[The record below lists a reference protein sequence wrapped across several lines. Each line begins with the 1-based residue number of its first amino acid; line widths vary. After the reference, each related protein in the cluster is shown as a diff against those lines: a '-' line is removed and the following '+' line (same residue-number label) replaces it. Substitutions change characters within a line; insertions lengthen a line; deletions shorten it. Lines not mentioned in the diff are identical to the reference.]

1 MLRNYSK
8 ERRSAMID
16 IISITKLLEMNLK
29 LPNYQR
35 PYKWTYKNM
44 VDLLGDLSDAITN
57 AEKYDNFK
65 YRVGTIILHKVSEG
79 AENRYD
85 IVDGQ
90 QRALSL
96 ALIMLCLNN
105 NFTCPLLEKSDF
117 SNKITQANLHDNFIV
132 ARDYLSNDTSRS
144 VSMLAALRDTVEV
157 VVVCVD
163 EETEAF
169 QLFDSQNSRGRALDP
184 HDLLKAYHLR
194 EMREYPYEM
203 RHAVTKWES
212 VESKAI
218 KEIFALYLFP
228 IKNWSSG
235 NKSYPFT
242 AKDIDCYKGI
252 SEYSPYTYA
261 RRANNAMPYFQI
273 TEPFLAGGNFFEMVS
288 HYLELLSDIKNEI
301 STNSRFESLKTII
314 ETKEYRSAGFSYATN
329 LFYCA
334 LLCYYDKFR
343 NFDERA
349 VKKLFTWAFMLRV
362 DLESLGFDSVNKYA
376 IGEYGIY
383 SNSINLFF
391 IIANA
396 RLHSEIANIPLNVL
410 RTPDCAKEK
419 KWNNLYI
426 ALKEL
431 NSIGGA
437 SNE

>member
-1 MLRNYSK
+1 MV
-8 ERRSAMID
+8 D
-16 IISITKLLEMNLK
+16 IISIAELLEINLA

-44 VDLLGDLSDAITN
+44 VDLLGDLSDAVTN

-65 YRVGTIILHKVSEG
+65 YRVGTIILHEVSEG
-79 AENRYD
+79 AKKRYD

-105 NFTCPLLEKSDF
+105 DFTCSLFESSHF
-117 SNKITQANLHDNFIV
+117 SNKITQANLHNNYIV
-132 ARDYLSNDTSRS
+132 ARDYLSNDASRS
-144 VSMLAALRDTVEV
+144 EKMKTALRNTVEV

-163 EETEAF
+163 KVTEAF
-169 QLFDSQNSRGRALDP
+169 QLFDSQNTRGRALDP

-203 RHAVTKWES
+203 RHAVTKWEA

-218 KEIFALYLFP
+218 RELFGLYLFP

-235 NKSYPFT
+235 KKSYSFT

-261 RRANNAMPYFQI
+261 KRANNAMPYFQI
-273 TEPFLAGGNFFEMVS
+273 TAPFLAGGNFFEMVA

-301 STNSRFESLKTII
+301 STNRKFETLWAIL

-343 NFDERA
+343 NFDDRA

-362 DLESLGFDSVNKYA
+362 DLENLGFDSVNKYA
-376 IGEYGIY
+376 VGEKGGY
-383 SNSINLFF
+383 SNAIKLFSM
-391 IIANA
+391 ITDA

-410 RTPDCAKEK
+410 RMPDGASVP
-419 KWNNLYI
+419 KWNDLYT
-426 ALKEL
+426 ALKKL
-431 NSIGGA
+431 NGIGGA
-437 SNE
+437 LDE

>member
-1 MLRNYSK
+1 MV
-8 ERRSAMID
+8 D
-16 IISITKLLEMNLK
+16 IISITKLLEMNLA

-44 VDLLGDLSDAITN
+44 VELLGDLSDAITN

-65 YRVGTIILHKVSEG
+65 YRVGTIILHEVSEG
-79 AENRYD
+79 RYD

-90 QRALSL
+90 QRMLSL

-105 NFTCPLLEKSDF
+105 DFTCSLFESSDF
-117 SNKITQANLHDNFIV
+117 SNKITQANLHNNYIV
-132 ARDYLSNDTSRS
+132 ARDYLSNDVSRS
-144 VSMLAALRDTVEV
+144 RKMAAALRDTVEV

-163 EETEAF
+163 KVTEAF
-169 QLFDSQNSRGRALDP
+169 QLFDSQNTRGRALDP

-203 RHAVTKWES
+203 RHAVTKWEA

-218 KEIFALYLFP
+218 RELFGLYLFP

-235 NKSYPFT
+235 KKSYSFT

-261 RRANNAMPYFQI
+261 KRANNAMPYFQI
-273 TEPFLAGGNFFEMVS
+273 TAPFLAGGNFFEMVA

-301 STNSRFESLKTII
+301 STNRKFETLCAIL
-314 ETKEYRSAGFSYATN
+314 ENKEYRSAGFSYATN
-329 LFYCA
+329 LFFCA
-334 LLCYYDKFR
+334 LLYYYDKFR
-343 NFDERA
+343 NFDDQA

-362 DLESLGFDSVNKYA
+362 DLENLGFDSVNKYA
-376 IGEYGIY
+376 VGEEGRY
-383 SNSINLFF
+383 SNTIKLFSM
-391 IIANA
+391 ITDA

-410 RTPDCAKEK
+410 RMPDSASVS
-419 KWNNLYI
+419 KWNNLYT
-426 ALKEL
+426 ALKKL
-431 NSIGGA
+431 NGIGGA
-437 SNE
+437 LDE

>member
-1 MLRNYSK
+1 MV
-8 ERRSAMID
+8 D
-16 IISITKLLEMNLK
+16 IINISALLKMNLA

-44 VDLLGDLSDAITN
+44 VDLLGDLSDAVMN
-57 AEKYDNFK
+57 SEKYDNFK
-65 YRVGTIILHKVSEG
+65 YRVGTIILHEVSDG
-79 AENRYD
+79 AEKRYD

-90 QRALSL
+90 QRVLSL
-96 ALIMLCLNN
+96 ALIMLAIDN
-105 NFTCPLLEKSDF
+105 NFTCPLLGNSYF
-117 SNKITQANLHDNFIV
+117 SNKITQANLHNNFVV
-132 ARDYLSNDTSRS
+132 ARDYLMNDKSLS
-144 VSMLAALRDTVEV
+144 AKMLKALSGTVEV

-163 EETEAF
+163 KVTEAF
-169 QLFDSQNSRGRALDP
+169 QLFDSQNTRGRALDP

-218 KEIFALYLFP
+218 REIFALYLFP

-235 NKSYPFT
+235 KKSYSFT

-252 SEYSPYTYA
+252 SEYSSYTYA
-261 RRANNAMPYFQI
+261 KRANNAMPYFQI
-273 TEPFLAGGNFFEMVS
+273 TAPFLAGGNFFEMVA
-288 HYLELLSDIKNEI
+288 HYLELLSDIKTEI
-301 STNSRFESLKTII
+301 GTKKEFKVLREII
-314 ETKEYRSAGFSYATN
+314 DNKEYKSAGFSYATN

-362 DLESLGFDSVNKYA
+362 DLENLGFDSVNKYA
-376 IGEYGIY
+376 VGEESRY
-383 SNSINLFF
+383 SNSIKLFS
-391 IIANA
+391 IIADA
-396 RLHSEIANIPLNVL
+396 RLHSEIANIPLNIL
-410 RTPDCAKEK
+410 RIPDAASVS
-419 KWNNLYI
+419 KWDDLYT
-426 ALKEL
+426 ALKKL
-431 NSIGGA
+431 NGIGGA

>member
-1 MLRNYSK
+1 MV
-8 ERRSAMID
+8 D
-16 IISITKLLEMNLK
+16 IINIATLLEMNLAP
-29 LPNYQR
+29 PNYQR

-44 VDLLGDLSDAITN
+44 LDLLGDLSDAITN
-57 AEKYDNFK
+57 SEKYDGFK
-65 YRVGTIILHKVSEG
+65 YRVGTIILHEVLDGTEK
-79 AENRYD
+79 RYD

-96 ALIMLCLNN
+96 ALIMLAINN
-105 NFTCPLLEKSDF
+105 NFTCPLLNNSDF
-117 SNKITQANLHDNFIV
+117 GNKITQANLHNNFIV
-132 ARDYLSNDTSRS
+132 ARDYLINNASLSEKMMKALS
-144 VSMLAALRDTVEV
+144 VAVEV

-163 EETEAF
+163 KVTEAF
-169 QLFDSQNSRGRALDP
+169 QLFDSQNTRGRALDP

-218 KEIFALYLFP
+218 REIFALYLFP

-235 NKSYPFT
+235 KKSYSFT
-242 AKDIDCYKGI
+242 AKDIDHYKGI

-261 RRANNAMPYFQI
+261 KRANNAMPYFQI
-273 TEPFLAGGNFFEMVS
+273 TAPFLAGGNFFEMVS

-301 STNSRFESLKTII
+301 NNKREFKELRQILVN
-314 ETKEYRSAGFSYATN
+314 KEYKSAGFSYATN

-343 NFDERA
+343 NLDVRA

-362 DLESLGFDSVNKYA
+362 DLENLGFDSVNKYA
-376 IGEYGIY
+376 VGEEGRY
-383 SNSINLFF
+383 SNDIKMFSI
-391 IIANA
+391 ITDA
-396 RLHSEIANIPLNVL
+396 RLHTEIANIPLNVL
-410 RTPDCAKEK
+410 RTPDAASVS
-419 KWNNLYI
+419 KWNDLYI
-426 ALKEL
+426 ALKVL
-431 NSIGGA
+431 NGIGGV

>member
-1 MLRNYSK
+1 MV
-8 ERRSAMID
+8 D
-16 IISITKLLEMNLK
+16 IINISALLKMNLA

-44 VDLLGDLSDAITN
+44 VDLLGDLSDAVMN
-57 AEKYDNFK
+57 SEKYDNFK
-65 YRVGTIILHKVSEG
+65 YRVGTIILHEVSDG
-79 AENRYD
+79 AEKRYD

-96 ALIMLCLNN
+96 ALIMLAIDN
-105 NFTCPLLEKSDF
+105 NFTCPLLENSYF
-117 SNKITQANLHDNFIV
+117 SNKITQANLHNNFVV
-132 ARDYLSNDTSRS
+132 ARDYLMNDKSLS
-144 VSMLAALRDTVEV
+144 AKMLKALSGTVEV

-163 EETEAF
+163 KVTEAF
-169 QLFDSQNSRGRALDP
+169 QLFDSQNTRGRALDP

-218 KEIFALYLFP
+218 REIFALYLFP

-235 NKSYPFT
+235 KKSYSFT

-252 SEYSPYTYA
+252 SEYSSYTYA
-261 RRANNAMPYFQI
+261 KRANNAMPYFQI
-273 TEPFLAGGNFFEMVS
+273 TAPFLAGGNFFEMVA
-288 HYLELLSDIKNEI
+288 HYLELLSDIKTEI
-301 STNSRFESLKTII
+301 GTKKEFKVLREII
-314 ETKEYRSAGFSYATN
+314 DNKEYKSAGFSYATN

-362 DLESLGFDSVNKYA
+362 DLENLGFDSVNKYA
-376 IGEYGIY
+376 VGEESRY
-383 SNSINLFF
+383 SNSIKLFS
-391 IIANA
+391 IIADV
-396 RLHSEIANIPLNVL
+396 RLHSEIANIPLNIL
-410 RTPDCAKEK
+410 RIPDAASVS
-419 KWNNLYI
+419 KWDDLYT
-426 ALKEL
+426 ALKNL
-431 NSIGGA
+431 NGIGGA